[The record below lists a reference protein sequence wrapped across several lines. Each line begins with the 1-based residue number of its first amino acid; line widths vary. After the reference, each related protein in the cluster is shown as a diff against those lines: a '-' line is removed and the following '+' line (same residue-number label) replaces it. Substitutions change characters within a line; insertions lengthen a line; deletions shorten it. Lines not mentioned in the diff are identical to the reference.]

1 MTITFPT
8 STVSPSTISASR
20 GADDPDAVT
29 GERLRE
35 ASQASPRRRQELQ
48 NAVVADYLPMA
59 GRLARRYRG
68 RGIADDDLDQV
79 ARLGLVKAIRRF
91 DPERRSFAAYAVP
104 TVLGEL
110 RRHFRDRAWTIRPVR
125 SVQELQMSVSAARDE
140 LRSTGTHEPSADEVA
155 QHLGIGVDAVREAD
169 TAHDAFAPRSL
180 DVPSPTDGSPAHE
193 RIGAVDPG
201 HEAVERFQTALP
213 ALRSLDERDRRL
225 LHMRFVEDRS
235 QRDIG
240 AELGVSQMQ
249 VSRRLTSVLRRVRER
264 VGSLDG

>member
-1 MTITFPT
+1 MTITLPAPT
-8 STVSPSTISASR
+8 TLTVQ
-20 GADDPDAVT
+20 DPDAVT
-29 GERLRE
+29 GERLR
-35 ASQASPRRRQELQ
+35 QASYASPQRRRELQ
-48 NAVVADYLPMA
+48 NAVASDYIPMA

-91 DPERRSFAAYAVP
+91 DPDRRSFAAYAVP

-125 SVQELQMSVSAARDE
+125 SIQELQMSVSAARDE
-140 LRSTGTHEPSADEVA
+140 LRSTGTHEPSVGEVA
-155 QHLGIGVDAVREAD
+155 QHLGIGVREVREAD

-180 DVPSPTDGSPAHE
+180 DVPSPADGTPAHE
-193 RIGAVDPG
+193 RIGALDPG
-201 HEAVERFQTALP
+201 HEAVERLQTAMP
-213 ALRSLDERDRRL
+213 ALRSLDETDRRL

-240 AELGVSQMQ
+240 AELGISQMQ
-249 VSRRLTSVLRRVRER
+249 VSRRLATVLARLRER
-264 VGSLDG
+264 IGPLDG

>member
-1 MTITFPT
+1 MTITDPT
-8 STVSPSTISASR
+8 PET
-20 GADDPDAVT
+20 GAVQDPDVAT
-29 GERLRE
+29 GERLRR
-35 ASQASPRRRQELQ
+35 ASRSAPGRRQALQ
-48 NAVVADYLPMA
+48 NDVVSDYIPMA

-110 RRHFRDRAWTIRPVR
+110 RRHFRDRAWAIRPVR
-125 SVQELQMSVSAARDE
+125 SLQELQMSVSAARDE
-140 LRSTGTHEPSADEVA
+140 LRSTGTHEPSAQEVA
-155 QHLGIGVDAVREAD
+155 EHLGISAADVREAD

-180 DVPSPTDGSPAHE
+180 DVPSPADGTPAHE

-201 HEAVERFQTALP
+201 HEAVERLQTALP
-213 ALRSLDERDRRL
+213 ALRSLDEQDRRL
-225 LHMRFVEDRS
+225 LHMRFVEDRT

-249 VSRRLTSVLRRVRER
+249 VSRRLSAVLERLRER
-264 VGSLDG
+264 IGPLDG

>member
-1 MTITFPT
+1 M
-8 STVSPSTISASR
+8 
-20 GADDPDAVT
+20 AV
-29 GERLRE
+29 GD
-35 ASQASPRRRQELQ
+35 SRRRVETARLLLRARATEGQVREGYENQ
-48 NAVVADYLPMA
+48 VVRLNLPVA
-59 GRLARRYRG
+59 LEIARRYRG

-79 ARLGLVKAIRRF
+79 ARLGLVKAVRRF

-140 LRSTGTHEPSADEVA
+140 LRSTGTHEPSAAEVA
-155 QHLGIGVDAVREAD
+155 QHLGIGIDAVREAD

-249 VSRRLTSVLRRVRER
+249 VSRRLTSVLRRVRDR